1 MSLHNTLV
9 MGRKLEAVRQGHQ
22 LGAKERMDEITA
34 LPLNYFKIDRNK
46 IVLRS
51 LSEKRSLELSI

>member
-46 IVLRS
+46 IVLR
-51 LSEKRSLELSI
+51 